1 MARTYKR
8 DSRGRFAGG
17 GGGSSRG
24 GGRKPLQRGTNR
36 LTRDNAGRIT
46 SVGGDGATA
55 RGGRLRT
62 ASGRQRATVTARGIG
77 KAPAGTV
84 SRSGGRAKAA
94 KQSEAT
100 VMGGTSRVPAARR
113 PGSMTSTLR
122 STLQSL
128 AQADAR
134 RIREIEAITGQPV
147 RAPRRASAGQGATV
161 RAPGRRSV
169 SGTLRDNLRALAQ
182 SDARTT
188 RGMADLTKPAPAGAI
203 KGGTSRKAL
212 KASAKALPAAKPA
225 AAAKPARVAQGAGR
239 GTVAANR
246 TPKPRTMSTKA
257 RTGADLVRRFER
269 LNDGSIAKGNPTAT
283 SPVTRRQRALR
294 NATDPAARR
303 TAQRKLDRAMATQSR
318 AIGFRNA
325 MAETRLGY
333 SGRVKTK
340 EGQDTLAGNFAKR
353 PRYSTKQRIRPSW
366 AR

>member
-8 DSRGRFAGG
+8 DSRGRFASGG
-17 GGGSSRG
+17 GGGGRPAARG
-24 GGRKPLQRGTNR
+24 VSRGTNR

-46 SVGGDGATA
+46 SVGGNGATA

-62 ASGRQRATVTARGIG
+62 ASGKQRATVTARGIG

-100 VMGGTSRVPAARR
+100 VMGGTSRVPAAQR
-113 PGSMTSTLR
+113 PGSMTNTLR

-147 RAPRRASAGQGATV
+147 RAPRRSSAGQGATV

-182 SDARTT
+182 SDARTM

-225 AAAKPARVAQGAGR
+225 AAAKPAKSP
-239 GTVAANR
+239 R
-246 TPKPRTMSTKA
+246 TPRIKVKTVTMWHGTTPAAASKIRKGGFRESKDGVYGDGVYAGTKA
-257 RTGADLVRRFER
+257 VARQYGRASVAIRIPAFKIKDAS
-269 LNDGSIAKGNPTAT
+269 GS
-283 SPVTRRQRALR
+283 SRQIRALANQLTPSGKVVR
-294 NATDPAARR
+294 WQHPVADRPKQSAFTLS
-303 TAQRKLDRAMATQSR
+303 TADANKYR
-318 AIGFRNA
+318 
-325 MAETRLGY
+325 
-333 SGRVKTK
+333 
-340 EGQDTLAGNFAKR
+340 
-353 PRYSTKQRIRPSW
+353 QRIRGSG
-366 AR
+366 RRLRISS